1 MKKSYTFFVVVFI
14 ITLISIC
21 FIALPFVFLGAP
33 SPLFTITNTDI
44 NEHDVL
50 IELFDSNNN
59 LVYNNTYELI
69 PESKILQSKPSGML
83 LQLSFPPGNKEEYL
97 LKITS
102 DDNITKSRQIELELW
117 NTIDVK
123 LYDDD
128 VGCNISIGVEA
139 V

>member
-1 MKKSYTFFVVVFI
+1 MKKSYAFFVMVFI
-14 ITLISIC
+14 IILISIC
-21 FIALPFVFLGAP
+21 FITLPFVFFGAP
-33 SPLFTITNTDI
+33 LPLFTITNTDI

-50 IELFDSNNN
+50 IEIFDSNNN
-59 LVYNNTYELI
+59 SVYNNTYGLV
-69 PESKILQSKPSGML
+69 PESTVLQSKPSWLL

-97 LKITS
+97 IKITS

-123 LYDDD
+123 LYGND
-128 VGCNISIGVEA
+128 VGCNISIGVET